1 MRRLRTSANVAAAC
15 SRPRTP
21 KRCDGS
27 SHRFFRRPPPRAAVI
42 ELRESARY
50 GLRLKRRIAGEVAVK
65 DEDIAQLAVNTIRTL
80 AIDAVQ
86 KANSG
91 HPGLPMGAAPMAYV
105 LWQRHLRHNP
115 RNPHWAN
122 RDRFVL
128 SAGHGSMLLY
138 CLLHLTGYDLSMADL
153 QAFRQWESKTP
164 GHPETL
170 LTPGVEATT
179 GPLGQGTANAIGMA
193 MAERVLAHRFNRPGH
208 VVVDHRTY
216 AIVSDGDLMEGVSAE
231 AASLAGHLKLGK
243 LIYLYDCNH
252 ISLDGPTTLAF
263 STEDVAA
270 RYAAYGWQVLKVADG
285 DRDLEAIDRAISE
298 AEADTTRPSIIVVQ
312 TTIGFGA
319 PKKQGT
325 SEAHGSPLGPEE
337 VAAAKKTLGFDPNRF
352 FFVPPEAGAHLCSAV
367 DRGAAA
373 EADWSKGFEAYAKA
387 HPDLAAE
394 WRRVMAGELP
404 AGWED
409 GLPVFGDKDAQ
420 ATRQASG
427 KALNAIAARMPE
439 LIGGDADLSVSTST
453 ALKDGGSFDGVTGA
467 GRNIHYGVREHAMG
481 SIANGIAYH
490 GGVRSFVATFF
501 CFSDY
506 MRPAVR
512 LAALNELPVV
522 FVWTHDS
529 IALGEDGPT
538 HQPVE
543 HLMSLRAMPGLAV
556 VRPADPNE
564 TVEAWRFAITQRHRP
579 VALVLSRQKLPVI
592 DAAVARGAARGAY
605 VVADAAVGS
614 ATAIILATGAEVHV
628 ALAAQVLLA
637 NEGIATRVVS
647 MPCWEAFEEQD
658 ASYRESVLPAAVR
671 LRVSVEAGVT
681 FGWRRWIGDEGVA
694 VGLDR
699 YGASAPGEI
708 NLQEFGFTAEHV
720 ASEVRSLVARAR
732 GARA

>member
-1 MRRLRTSANVAAAC
+1 M
-15 SRPRTP
+15 
-21 KRCDGS
+21 
-27 SHRFFRRPPPRAAVI
+27 
-42 ELRESARY
+42 
-50 GLRLKRRIAGEVAVK
+50 K

-115 RNPHWAN
+115 RDPHWAD

-138 CLLHLTGYDLSMADL
+138 CLLHLTGYDLSLADL
-153 QAFRQWESKTP
+153 QAFRQWESRTP

-179 GPLGQGTANAIGMA
+179 GPLGQGTANAVGMA
-193 MAERVLAHRFNRPGH
+193 MAERALAHRFNRPGH
-208 VVVDHRTY
+208 TIVDHRTY
-216 AIVSDGDLMEGVSAE
+216 AIVSDGDLMEGISAE

-252 ISLDGPTTLAF
+252 ISLDGPTSLAF
-263 STEDVAA
+263 STEDVGA
-270 RYAAYGWQVLKVADG
+270 RYAAYGWQVLHVEKG
-285 DRDLEAIDRAISE
+285 DTDLTAIDQAITA
-298 AEADTTRPSIIVVQ
+298 AEADTARPSIIVVR
-312 TTIGFGA
+312 TTIGYGS

-325 SEAHGSPLGPEE
+325 SEAHGSPLGPDE
-337 VAAAKKTLGFDPNRF
+337 VAAAKKALGFDPAKSF
-352 FFVPPEAGAHLCSAV
+352 DIPKEAGTHLRSAV
-367 DRGAAA
+367 ERGAQQQA
-373 EADWSKGFEAYAKA
+373 EWGARFERYAEA

-394 WRRVMAGELP
+394 WRRVVAGELP
-404 AGWED
+404 AGWDET
-409 GLPVFGDKDAQ
+409 LPAFGEKDAQ

-439 LIGGDADLSVSTST
+439 LVGGDADLSVSTST
-453 ALKDGGSFDGVTGA
+453 ALKDQGSFDGQTGA

-481 SIANGIAYH
+481 AIANGIAYH
-490 GGVRSFVATFF
+490 GGLRSFVATFF

-512 LAALNELPVV
+512 LAALNELPVT

-556 VRPADPNE
+556 VRPADANE
-564 TVEAWRFAITQRHRP
+564 TAEAWRFAIEQRHRP
-579 VALVLSRQKLPVI
+579 VALVLSRQKLPVL
-592 DAAVARGAARGAY
+592 DRERARGVARGAY
-605 VVADAAVGS
+605 VVADAAQGDPK
-614 ATAIILATGAEVHV
+614 AILLATGAEVHV
-628 ALAAQVLLA
+628 ALAAQQLLA
-637 NEGIATRVVS
+637 GEGIPTRVVS
-647 MPCWEAFEEQD
+647 MPCWEAFMEQD
-658 ASYRESVLPAAVR
+658 AAYRDSVLPRSIRA
-671 LRVSVEAGVT
+671 RVSVEAGVT
-681 FGWRRWIGDEGVA
+681 LGWERWIGDGGVA

-708 NLQEFGFTAEHV
+708 NLERLGFTAENV
-720 ASEVRSLVARAR
+720 ASKVRAVLGQ